1 MLSSDQTLILYDKNR
16 NLTRKFK
23 LSSYQNSVKQD
34 DLNFF
39 NGIEWLLDDLLFCT
53 YNINGQLKV
62 FDVGF
67 SEINL
72 LYLTRYMIEFKSIS
86 EYLNSNIF
94 TPFPLSKT
102 NNNNNSN
109 SLKQNNSVL
118 PANATAQKLNRF
130 VRLVS
135 SRNIFTDSLI
145 SCFYYSRGPF
155 GLFRLSLPD
164 SFNQI
169 CLVNHYLK
177 NSQLINTNNDGNVI
191 ENSNSL
197 QTNRNNIIEKE
208 ANNPFVSK
216 HLTSAVNLL
225 NTLDWDDEPQTCLSI
240 MSRILNFILSERV
253 PFNFKIELL
262 VEEAFG
268 SFYKPK
274 RALLEKTIY
283 ENKHQVSR
291 YARRFF
297 YQLLKHGSLN
307 KAFFLA
313 VDIGAKDLF
322 NDLYYCSL
330 DKREKQLA
338 EVCRK
343 KYQEILFEEK
353 QSKIRNE
360 LNKSITTI
368 DDNIKG
374 NETEIDRY
382 SVSSSENNSFDS
394 DVEDSFNSDCEYDYL
409 SSEQRVQME
418 KEARFKLN
426 KKNLKFLL
434 QDDLSTKRQVLPKQQ
449 MPKVYNEEEIENF
462 AKSVLEENLFVYQIG
477 LNL

>member
-1 MLSSDQTLILYDKNR
+1 
-16 NLTRKFK
+16 
-23 LSSYQNSVKQD
+23 
-34 DLNFF
+34 
-39 NGIEWLLDDLLFCT
+39 
-53 YNINGQLKV
+53 
-62 FDVGF
+62 
-67 SEINL
+67 
-72 LYLTRYMIEFKSIS
+72 MIEFKSIS
-86 EYLNSNIF
+86 EHLNSNIF
-94 TPFPLSKT
+94 TPIPLSKT
-102 NNNNNSN
+102 NTTTNKHNSSN
-109 SLKQNNSVL
+109 SLKQNSSVL
-118 PANATAQKLNRF
+118 PTNATAQKFNRF

-135 SRNIFTDSLI
+135 SRNIFTDSLV

-177 NSQLINTNNDGNVI
+177 NSQLIDTNNDGNVI
-191 ENSNSL
+191 EKSNSL
-197 QTNRNNIIEKE
+197 LTSSNIVEKE

-225 NTLDWDDEPQTCLSI
+225 NTLDWDDEPQICLSI

-338 EVCRK
+338 DVCRK
-343 KYQEILFEEK
+343 KYQEILYEEK
-353 QSKIRNE
+353 QSKIRND

-394 DVEDSFNSDCEYDYL
+394 EAEDSFNSECEYDYL
-409 SSEQRVQME
+409 SSEQRIQME
-418 KEARFKLN
+418 NEARFKLN

-434 QDDLSTKRQVLPKQQ
+434 QDDLSAKRQVFPKQQ